1 MHNASITELTENRFV
16 IQENTKTGNLLS
28 NLAGFAFVA
37 GVFYFMSRSGQDFFK
52 SGIIIFIGI
61 SIILGFFQYIFIN
74 KIIVDKK
81 IGKVQFIRAPKMGIL
96 GKIKEVNFS
105 DITSVLLEY
114 VDGGET
120 RSYWGAK
127 IKTISSGD
135 FQTFTGDYE
144 PLPRIVAEKI
154 SILTGKPMMEKRK

>member
-1 MHNASITELTENRFV
+1 MNNALITELTENRLV
-16 IQENTKTGNLLS
+16 LQESTKTGNLLS
-28 NLAGFAFVA
+28 ELVGIAFAA
-37 GVFYFMSRSGQDFFK
+37 SVFYFMLRSGSDFFK
-52 SGIIIFIGI
+52 FWIIIIIGAFVF
-61 SIILGFFQYIFIN
+61 SFFQRLFIN
-74 KIIVDKK
+74 SIVVDKK
-81 IGKVQFIRAPKMGIL
+81 IGKVQLIRAPRMGIL
-96 GKIKEVNFS
+96 GKIKEVKFS
-105 DITSVLLEY
+105 DITSVVLEY

-120 RSYWGAK
+120 KSYWGAK